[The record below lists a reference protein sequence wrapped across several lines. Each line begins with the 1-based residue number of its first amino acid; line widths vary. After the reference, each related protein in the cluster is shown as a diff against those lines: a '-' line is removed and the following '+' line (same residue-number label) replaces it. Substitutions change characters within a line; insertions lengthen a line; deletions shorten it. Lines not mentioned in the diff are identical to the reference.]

1 MKNACAASRSLLLW
15 FQGPAYSQ
23 PPGQGMLIKA
33 HYTTGCNQSTVQ
45 LISWVPWLSI
55 ACQQNHNE
63 IFPSVIPEN
72 QRRWRFLL
80 TKRAA
85 VTWMFCVC
93 LSLPLQAPYPLWARV
108 RQSASGSVVFVA
120 AARTHLYRGG
130 KVLHYQGF
138 MSFVPFPKER
148 LNILK

>member
-33 HYTTGCNQSTVQ
+33 HYTIGCNQSTVQ

-63 IFPSVIPEN
+63 IFPFVIPEN

-80 TKRAA
+80 AKRAA
-85 VTWMFCVC
+85 VTRMFCVC
-93 LSLPLQAPYPLWARV
+93 LSLPLQVPYCEQECDRAPVAVQCLSQQHVLICTEVEKFCITKDSFGRALCHFQR
-108 RQSASGSVVFVA
+108 SAWTS
-120 AARTHLYRGG
+120 
-130 KVLHYQGF
+130 
-138 MSFVPFPKER
+138 
-148 LNILK
+148 